1 MAKGRG
7 NFGFNIGGGGGGIA
21 NLVQAPKVT
30 PVRSV
35 QFAPTPQRRV
45 QRDEKDPKKQ
55 ILGALLGTAAPFAAD
70 AALKGLGSISGLD
83 FFEDDPTAA
92 SARVSD
98 RVAPAPLDPGKGL
111 TPDEL
116 RDRVRQQR
124 LAEISGALPQ
134 MAAERK
140 TRLGNIASSLLQFAP
155 AFALAGDEDDGSAGA
170 FISAAN
176 AARKLDAATERAE
189 IDAAIRRSQSRASEF
204 AKVDPKLTAVTVN
217 GWKDID
223 GKLVG
228 YQTRALRDE
237 NGVTWIESRGDN
249 RFDKQQGTNEVVP
262 KGQYY
267 RNTQMTMLDGDIA
280 EVTTETFQDSGGETD
295 GQLYE
300 VSLVKTRDPET
311 GQPKLERRGLQD
323 DGTYKTVAQ
332 MKQDGK
338 NLVSKVDLTTER
350 AVPGRLKTNAQNK
363 LDNYV
368 LRRNGTRNLVA
379 LATQIFDRLGMAGAS
394 VDENGDLVRDED
406 GNIVGLDESITT
418 GSTEYAA
425 NLTDVLDRNVRL
437 FGSKMAQLYGM
448 EGADETS
455 VFDEFINRNVDPDA
469 GAGAVQLSGTLGA
482 YQAAL
487 ESADPTDIRNTRSL
501 LIDDLLTIKNST
513 TSKDA
518 DSKTSW
524 LNLDRKALD
533 EYLQDTGFY
542 GAAQIR
548 LAFLMAT
555 ARGES
560 LSRISD
566 RDVALNLQT
575 MGFEDG
581 APSVVVDKLGGA
593 IFDAIRNVDR
603 EFASSST
610 LRKIDLLEGM
620 SPTEQTRT
628 LENIR
633 DDFAARY
640 NLDTGPDSD
649 LDRLYNSED
658 PAEIAR
664 LRRKIRGDA
673 QRNVGGAGTNTFIY
687 DPKLQMFLPATV
699 AREILK
705 GEDPEFG
712 KFGRYLDML
721 KYNLRTGQTPGKR
734 STAPARSRNRTTTT
748 TPGGTQTSGAFSQ
761 RVQNQTAPSGSGP

>member
-1 MAKGRG
+1 MANGRG

-35 QFAPTPQRRV
+35 QFAPTPRRQI

-70 AALKGLGSISGLD
+70 AALKGLGSITGLED
-83 FFEDDPTAA
+83 RFFEPDPTAV
-92 SARVSD
+92 SARVPD
-98 RVAPAPLDPGKGL
+98 VTQPADLALGEGL
-111 TPDEL
+111 SPDQL
-116 RDRVRQQR
+116 RQRIRNQR
-124 LAEISGALPQ
+124 LAEISDSLPQ
-134 MAAERK
+134 IGTKRK
-140 TRLGNIASSLLQFAP
+140 TGLGNLASSLLQFAP

-311 GQPKLERRGLQD
+311 GQPKLERRVLQD
-323 DGTYKTVAQ
+323 DGTYKTVAE

-363 LDNYV
+363 FDNYV
-368 LRRNGTRNLVA
+368 QRRQATRNLVD
-379 LATQIFDRLGMAGAS
+379 LATQIFDRLGMAGVS
-394 VDENGDLVRDED
+394 VDENGDLVRNED
-406 GNIVGLDESITT
+406 GNIAGLDESITT

-425 NLTDVLDRNVRL
+425 NLADVLDRNVRL
-437 FGSKMAQLYGM
+437 FGSKMAQIYGM
-448 EGADETS
+448 EGADQTS
-455 VFDEFINRNVDPDA
+455 VYNEFINRNVDPNT

-487 ESADPTDIRNTRSL
+487 ESTDPADIRKTRSL
-501 LIDDLLTIKNST
+501 LVDDLLTIKNST

-603 EFASSST
+603 ELAGSST

-620 SPTEQTRT
+620 SPSEQTRT

-633 DDFAARY
+633 DDFGARY
-640 NLDTGPDSD
+640 NLDVGPDSD
-649 LDRLYNSED
+649 IDRLYNSED

-664 LRRKIRGDA
+664 LSRKIRGDA
-673 QRNVGGAGTNTFIY
+673 QRNVGGTGTNTFIY

-705 GEDPEFG
+705 GENPEFG
-712 KFGRYLDML
+712 KFGRYLGML

-734 STAPARSRNRTTTT
+734 STAPARSRNRAAVK
-748 TPGGTQTSGAFSQ
+748 TPGGVNTTGTFSE
-761 RVQNQTAPSGSGP
+761 RVQSQSE

>member
-311 GQPKLERRGLQD
+311 GQPKLERRVLQD

-418 GSTEYAA
+418 GSTQYAA
-425 NLTDVLDRNVRL
+425 NLTDVFDRNIRM

-518 DSKTSW
+518 DSKTCLLYTSPSPRDG
-524 LNLDRKALD
+524 L
-533 EYLQDTGFY
+533 
-542 GAAQIR
+542 
-548 LAFLMAT
+548 
-555 ARGES
+555 
-560 LSRISD
+560 LSR
-566 RDVALNLQT
+566 
-575 MGFEDG
+575 M
-581 APSVVVDKLGGA
+581 PSSA
-593 IFDAIRNVDR
+593 
-603 EFASSST
+603 
-610 LRKIDLLEGM
+610 
-620 SPTEQTRT
+620 
-628 LENIR
+628 
-633 DDFAARY
+633 
-640 NLDTGPDSD
+640 
-649 LDRLYNSED
+649 
-658 PAEIAR
+658 
-664 LRRKIRGDA
+664 
-673 QRNVGGAGTNTFIY
+673 
-687 DPKLQMFLPATV
+687 
-699 AREILK
+699 
-705 GEDPEFG
+705 
-712 KFGRYLDML
+712 
-721 KYNLRTGQTPGKR
+721 
-734 STAPARSRNRTTTT
+734 
-748 TPGGTQTSGAFSQ
+748 
-761 RVQNQTAPSGSGP
+761 